1 MSVAKPDTRAAFA
14 PSIPSGPD
22 ITNPAISA
30 IRFDGKLDRSIL
42 SAQIHQ
48 VLLGMA
54 RSRNAVSSFRL
65 EGENVDLERARQ
77 VLETQSPESPAER
90 GVLQLSQAYRAIS
103 EGRLPEF
110 TIRGFEEAHREIFT
124 GVLDN
129 GIVGELKTSANV
141 ITDVTG
147 TQERFRPT
155 PPENVRADLDAL
167 LLWLEQNQGRL
178 LPTVVAAIF
187 FAEFEAIHPFSNGN
201 GRLGRY
207 LNIALLRKLGLK
219 NSALIPLDTRF
230 FRTSDHYYE
239 YLATTNTGRDYLL
252 WTRYYGNQVQ
262 KAYEIADRRGDLR
275 KTTAQFSKASTRSM
289 LLWVLTGSGGWFQ
302 RGDYPNPKHYSGPA
316 LWGALHELVSA
327 GILDSRGESKGR
339 QYRVK
344 STFLAGVYDRMG

>member
-239 YLATTNTGRDYLL
+239 YSGNDQHRQGLPPLDSLL
-252 WTRYYGNQVQ
+252 WQSGPKGVRDRRPKRRLAQNYSSILEGEHSINAPLGPYRILAAGSSGETIPTRNTT
-262 KAYEIADRRGDLR
+262 ADRRFGER
-275 KTTAQFSKASTRSM
+275 CTSSCPPGFST
-289 LLWVLTGSGGWFQ
+289 LGGNQ
-302 RGDYPNPKHYSGPA
+302 R
-316 LWGALHELVSA
+316 A
-327 GILDSRGESKGR
+327 GNI
-339 QYRVK
+339 
-344 STFLAGVYDRMG
+344 A